1 MKKSV
6 LAVLGAVA
14 ILGSLVFSTETMAQ
28 SWRYGNSPY
37 NNSGYSNVNNQHYS
51 LQELHSRIDE
61 GLRSGQL
68 TRQEAYS
75 LKQKENSIRRQE
87 FIAKRDGF
95 ISYQEQASLNRQI
108 DQLAKDIFKEKHD
121 FQNTHNS
128 NSYWRR

>member
-1 MKKSV
+1 MKKSM

-14 ILGSLVFSTETMAQ
+14 LFGSLVFSTETMAQ
-28 SWRYGNSPY
+28 SWRYGNNPY

-121 FQNTHNS
+121 FQNTYNS
-128 NSYWRR
+128 SHYGRR